1 MASPLKR
8 VSWLLEFAVLGAV
21 RAVVRRLS
29 SGGRSAAGRRLG
41 AAAFRFWGYRRAVAL
56 TQLRQ
61 AFPDW
66 DEAERRD
73 VAVRA
78 YQQIATSLFEFMAM
92 DDLTPERI
100 RELVDLDDPG
110 VLAPLRA
117 AGRGFIFTTGHFGNF
132 ELLGAALTAYGHP
145 LHVVVRQQSN
155 PHVDR
160 LQNAIRA
167 RSGVQAIRAD
177 GSVRQLVKLLRSG
190 GTAAMLPD
198 VNAGLEGVFVEF
210 LGSLASTPPGL
221 AYFAWKLDCPIVPVF
236 LVRQPDG
243 RHVAHVTAAIE
254 PDPALDEPQAVLA
267 LTQAH
272 TDRLAEF
279 VRRYPDHWFWV
290 HRRWKTRPPRKD
302 DS

>member
-1 MASPLKR
+1 MRSLLKR
-8 VSWLLEFAVLGAV
+8 ARWRLEYAALCTLRGA
-21 RAVVRRLS
+21 VRRLS
-29 SGGRSAAGRRLG
+29 PTRRAAAARRLG
-41 AAAFRFWGYRRAVAL
+41 DAVCRVWGYRREVVLA
-56 TQLRQ
+56 QLHQ

-66 DEAERRD
+66 DEARRRD
-73 VAVRA
+73 VAGRV
-78 YQQIATSLFEFMAM
+78 YGQIATSLFEFMVM

-117 AGRGFIFTTGHFGNF
+117 SGRGFIFTTGHFGNF
-132 ELLGAALTAYGHP
+132 EMLGAALTAHGYP

-177 GSVRQLVKLLRSG
+177 GSVRQLVKLLRGG

-198 VNAGLEGVFVEF
+198 VNAGRDGVFVEF
-210 LGSLASTPPGL
+210 LGAPASTPPGL
-221 AYFAWKLDCPIVPVF
+221 AYFAWKLGCPIVPVF

-243 RHVAHVTAAIE
+243 RHVAHVTPVIE
-254 PDPALDEPQAVLA
+254 PDPTQDEASAVLA

-290 HRRWKTRPPRKD
+290 HRRWKTQPPRKD

>member
-1 MASPLKR
+1 MARSLKNVR
-8 VSWLLEFAVLGAV
+8 WRLEYAALVAV
-21 RAVVRRLS
+21 RSVVRRLS
-29 SGGRSAAGRRLG
+29 AGGRRSAGRRLG
-41 AAAFRFWGYRRAVAL
+41 EAAFRFWGYRRDVAL
-56 TQLRQ
+56 AQLRQ

-66 DEAERRD
+66 DEAARRD

-78 YQQIATSLFEFMAM
+78 YRQIATSLFEFMAM

-110 VLAPLRA
+110 ILEPLRA
-117 AGRGFIFTTGHFGNF
+117 SGRGFIFTTGHFGNF
-132 ELLGAALTAYGHP
+132 ELLGASLTAHGYP
-145 LHVVVRQQSN
+145 LQVVVRQQSN

-160 LQNAIRA
+160 LQNAIRT

-177 GSVRQLVKLLRSG
+177 GSVRQLVKLLRGG

-198 VNAGLEGVFVEF
+198 VNAGLDGVFVEF
-210 LGSLASTPPGL
+210 LGAPASTPPGL
-221 AYFAWKLDCPIVPVF
+221 AYFAWKLGCPIVPVF

-243 RHVAHVTAAIE
+243 RHVAHVTPAIE
-254 PDPALDEPQAVLA
+254 PDPTQDEASAVLA

-279 VRRYPDHWFWV
+279 VRRHPDHWFWV
-290 HRRWKTRPPRKD
+290 HRRWKTQPPRKD
-302 DS
+302 EA

>member
-1 MASPLKR
+1 VAPSLKNAR
-8 VSWLLEFAVLGAV
+8 WRLEYVALVAV
-21 RAVVRRLS
+21 RTFVRRLS
-29 SGGRSAAGRRLG
+29 AGGRRSAGRRLG
-41 AAAFRFWGYRRAVAL
+41 EAAFRFWGYRRDVAL
-56 TQLRQ
+56 AQLRQ

-66 DEAERRD
+66 DEAARRD
-73 VAVRA
+73 VAARA
-78 YQQIATSLFEFMAM
+78 YRQIATSLFEFMAM

-110 VLAPLRA
+110 ILEPLRA
-117 AGRGFIFTTGHFGNF
+117 SGRGFIFTTGHFGNF
-132 ELLGAALTAYGHP
+132 ELLGAALTAHGYP
-145 LHVVVRQQSN
+145 LQVVVRQQSN

-177 GSVRQLVKLLRSG
+177 GSVRQLVKLLRGG

-198 VNAGLEGVFVEF
+198 VNAGLDGVFVEF
-210 LGSLASTPPGL
+210 LGAPASTPPGL
-221 AYFAWKLDCPIVPVF
+221 AYFAWKMGCPIVPVF

-243 RHVAHVTAAIE
+243 RHVAHVTPAIE
-254 PDPALDEPQAVLA
+254 PDPAQDEASAVLA

-279 VRRYPDHWFWV
+279 VRRHPDHWFWV
-290 HRRWKTRPPRKD
+290 HRRWKTQPPRKD
-302 DS
+302 EA

>member
-1 MASPLKR
+1 MDRSLKNVR
-8 VSWLLEFAVLGAV
+8 WRLEYAALVAV
-21 RAVVRRLS
+21 RTAVRHLPA
-29 SGGRSAAGRRLG
+29 GGRRSAGRRLG
-41 AAAFRFWGYRRAVAL
+41 EAAYRFWGYRRGVAL
-56 TQLRQ
+56 AQLQQ

-66 DEAERRD
+66 DEAARRD

-78 YQQIATSLFEFMAM
+78 YRQIATSLFEFMAM
-92 DDLTPERI
+92 DDFTPERI

-110 VLAPLRA
+110 ILEPLRA
-117 AGRGFIFTTGHFGNF
+117 SGRGFIFTTGHFGNF
-132 ELLGAALTAYGHP
+132 ELLGAALTAHGYP
-145 LHVVVRQQSN
+145 LQVVVRQQSN

-198 VNAGLEGVFVEF
+198 VNAGRDGIFVEF
-210 LGSLASTPPGL
+210 LGAPASTPPGL
-221 AYFAWKLDCPIVPVF
+221 AYFAWKLGCPIVPVF

-243 RHVAHVTAAIE
+243 RHVAHVTPVIE
-254 PDPALDEPQAVLA
+254 PDPAQDEASAVLA

-279 VRRYPDHWFWV
+279 VRRHPDHWFWV
-290 HRRWKTRPPRKD
+290 HRRWKTQPPRKD

>member
-1 MASPLKR
+1 MARSLKSVR
-8 VSWLLEFAVLGAV
+8 WRLEYAALVAV
-21 RAVVRRLS
+21 RNVVRRLS
-29 SGGRSAAGRRLG
+29 AGGRRSAGRRLG
-41 AAAFRFWGYRRAVAL
+41 EAAFRFWGYRRDVAL
-56 TQLRQ
+56 AQLRQ

-66 DEAERRD
+66 DEAARRD

-78 YQQIATSLFEFMAM
+78 YQQITTSLFEFMAM

-110 VLAPLRA
+110 ILEPLRA
-117 AGRGFIFTTGHFGNF
+117 SGRGFIFTTGHFGNF
-132 ELLGAALTAYGHP
+132 ELLGAALTAHGYP
-145 LHVVVRQQSN
+145 LQVVVRQQSN

-177 GSVRQLVKLLRSG
+177 GSVRQLVKLLRVG

-210 LGSLASTPPGL
+210 LGAPASTPPGL
-221 AYFAWKLDCPIVPVF
+221 AYFAWKLGCPIVPVF

-243 RHVAHVTAAIE
+243 RHVAHVTPAIE
-254 PDPALDEPQAVLA
+254 PDPTQDEASAVLA

-279 VRRYPDHWFWV
+279 VRRHPDHWFWV
-290 HRRWKTRPPRKD
+290 HRRWKTQPPRKD
-302 DS
+302 DA